1 MANTQNAQAKL
12 DAITAYLDSIPA
24 TSVSA
29 YWEDA
34 DDAAFDQGKIE
45 LANSLRK
52 ILSGDTTV
60 S

>member
-1 MANTQNAQAKL
+1 MANNQNAQAKL